1 MDSRRSNTFNP
12 TADEFKP
19 SSSTVNRS
27 SSNLPAENVNTAG
40 SVPNNGAPARFQVPY
55 VPLSQSTIQQQG
67 NTYQQSNT
75 YHQEN
80 PYQEFTLSVQANSG
94 RAQHGFH
101 PHSHQ
106 VAPMAPAFHRP
117 VEQYTSYQQSA
128 RSVPENRRFLQYEN
142 FQGQGVNGPAQ
153 QSNYQQFSPAVEA
166 NRRMAQYSSH
176 PNQGIPMGPSFY
188 ASVQHRMPFHSA
200 TPVIPAANP
209 FVQMPYPLFRNSI
222 PTSKR
227 MAPRNTPAIT
237 PRMTLVSPGR
247 PPPTPESA
255 SDSACSVIPEVTGSS
270 DSAAKETTRSKPE
283 KDELLPED
291 LIPGCIV
298 WLADYEDGHEA
309 IPCVKNHQCNDPE
322 KEKGGRNHPV
332 AILQIHQRHGSSI
345 IGDLVCDVAIMTTL
359 KCLSLEPYI
368 QRLRSIGPN
377 ESSEWFLKRTMP
389 LSWQPQK
396 KRELSSSQLEQS
408 KKIERR
414 LEIEHGPELLRR
426 GNELLFLSKGTMQKR
441 TYVRVHH
448 IYAVPLK
455 QLQTCSI
462 FARKAW
468 MVRLDEGSYRIIM
481 ERLGLKPGPWEENVQ
496 KSVEAAP
503 ERLLRLRDE
512 EMARSHA
519 PLHNTA
525 GSSPST
531 LVSRNVATSGANSDR
546 YCEVLGASK
555 LGYMTFF

>member
-1 MDSRRSNTFNP
+1 MDSRRLNTFNP
-12 TADEFKP
+12 TADEFTP
-19 SSSTVNRS
+19 SSSYFNRS
-27 SSNLPAENVNTAG
+27 ISNCPTENANTAG
-40 SVPNNGAPARFQVPY
+40 SFPNNRAVVRFQAPY
-55 VPLSQSTIQQQG
+55 GPFSQSTIQQQG
-67 NTYQQSNT
+67 NTYRQSNT

-80 PYQEFTLSVQANSG
+80 PYQQYTPNVQANSE

-101 PHSHQ
+101 PYPRQ
-106 VAPMAPAFHRP
+106 VVPMAPAFHRP
-117 VEQYTSYQQSA
+117 VEQYASYQQSI
-128 RSVPENRRFLQYEN
+128 RSVPENHRFLEYEN
-142 FQGQGVNGPAQ
+142 SQCQGAPMSLPLYGPAQ

-176 PNQGIPMGPSFY
+176 PSQDIPMGLSFY
-188 ASVQHRMPFHSA
+188 SPAQHRMPVHSA
-200 TPVIPAANP
+200 TPAIPAANP
-209 FVQMPYPLFRNSI
+209 FFQIPYPLFRNFI
-222 PTSKR
+222 PNSKK
-227 MAPRNTPAIT
+227 MAPRNNPTPHRRAPATT
-237 PRMTLVSPGR
+237 PQMTSVSAGR
-247 PPPTPESA
+247 TPPTPEST

-270 DSAAKETTRSKPE
+270 DSAAKEITRKKPE
-283 KDELLPED
+283 KDELFPED
-291 LIPGCIV
+291 LVPGCIV

-309 IPCVKNHQCNDPE
+309 ISCVKNHQCNDPE

-332 AILQIHQRHGSSI
+332 AVLQIHQRHGSSV

-368 QRLRSIGPN
+368 ERLRNIGPN

-396 KRELSSSQLEQS
+396 KREFSSAQLEQS
-408 KKIERR
+408 KKVERR

-468 MVRLDEGSYRIIM
+468 MVRLDESSYGTVM
-481 ERLGLKPGPWEENVQ
+481 ERLGLNPGPWEENVQ

-512 EMARSHA
+512 EIARAYAH
-519 PLHNTA
+519 LHNAT

-531 LVSRNVATSGANSDR
+531 LVNRNVAALGASSDR
-546 YCEVLGASK
+546 Y
-555 LGYMTFF
+555 